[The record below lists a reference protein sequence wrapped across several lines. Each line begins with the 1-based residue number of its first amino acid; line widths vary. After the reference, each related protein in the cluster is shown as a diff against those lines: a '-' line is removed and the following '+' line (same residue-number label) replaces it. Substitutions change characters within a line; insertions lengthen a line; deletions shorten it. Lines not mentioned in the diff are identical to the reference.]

1 MTIRVVVK
9 NEEAVGGRALKV
21 MICQR
26 PRADSQSEQWGGDIK
41 PQESREFYVHAAQHL
56 IVEEKTD

>member
-9 NEEAVGGRALKV
+9 NEDAAGGRTLKV

-26 PRADSQSEQWGGDIK
+26 PRTGSESEQWGGDIK

-56 IVEEKTD
+56 LVEEKTD